1 MHIKVLYNGD
11 LMLQEVEAEPI
22 KGDISNIAL
31 VHDGN
36 RWIVYDIP
44 SGLLIVNK
52 PTKREALDATI
63 LMKHEILEAR
73 KTNLYQKR
81 IAEFKKLKSL

>member
-1 MHIKVLYNGD
+1 
-11 LMLQEVEAEPI
+11 MLEEVEAEPI
-22 KGDISNIAL
+22 KSDISNLAL
-31 VHDGN
+31 VHDSK

-63 LMKHEILEAR
+63 LMKNKILEAR

-81 IAEFKKLKSL
+81 VDEFEKLRKL